1 MSLRR
6 ALVPIIAAQVCLH
19 ACMAGTRLAA
29 PLTALKEGK
38 GAAAV
43 GLLLALFAV
52 APVLLSLRAGRYADR
67 HGYHLPVRVGVA
79 MSLTGALTAVVSQ
92 HYLALCVA
100 AVLTGGGTSFALVAI
115 QRYAGR
121 LTSDATELKQVFSWL
136 AIGPA
141 ASNFIGPFFAGLL
154 MDAAGVRWAFAF
166 MAGLP
171 LLTAWWARYVPVQP
185 REPGASTRQGHGAPR
200 RRNVWELLHSGPLR
214 RLLLANWVLS
224 TCWDLHTFV
233 VPVLGHERGLSA
245 TAIGTLLGAFSI
257 AAVVVR
263 VLIPVLAH
271 RLREPQV
278 LLGAMLG
285 TGAMFALYPLAPNA
299 LLMGVCSVGLGLAL
313 GSVQPMVM
321 SALHQ
326 ITPPERQ
333 GEALGLRMMAINAS
347 STVMP
352 MVFGG
357 AGALV
362 GASLLFWGA
371 AAFAGSGSVLARR
384 LARDLADASPHAEA
398 SRP

>member
-6 ALVPIIAAQVCLH
+6 ALIPIIAAQVCLH
-19 ACMAGTRLAA
+19 ACMSGTRLAA
-29 PLTALKEGK
+29 PLTALREGK
-38 GAAAV
+38 GAAVV
-43 GLLLALFAV
+43 GVLLALFAV

-79 MSLTGALTAVVSQ
+79 MSLTGALTAVISQ

-100 AVLTGGGTSFALVAI
+100 AVLTGGGTCFALVAI

-121 LTSDATELKQVFSWL
+121 LTQDSTELKQVFSWL

-141 ASNFIGPFFAGLL
+141 ISNFIGPFAAGLL
-154 MDAAGVRWAFAF
+154 IDTAGVRWAFAF
-166 MAGLP
+166 MAALP

-185 REPGASTRQGHGAPR
+185 REPGASTLLGPGASQQR
-200 RRNVWELLHSGPLR
+200 RGAWELLHIVPLR
-214 RLLLANWVLS
+214 RLLLVNWVLS

-245 TAIGTLLGAFSI
+245 TAIGSILGAFSI

-278 LLGAMLG
+278 LVGAMLG
-285 TGAMFALYPLAPNA
+285 AALMFALYPLAPNA
-299 LLMGVCSVGLGLAL
+299 LLMGVCSVGLGLVL
-313 GSVQPMVM
+313 GAVQPMVM
-321 SALHQ
+321 STLHQ

-347 STVMP
+347 SSVMP
-352 MVFGG
+352 LLFGG
-357 AGALV
+357 AGALA
-362 GASLLFWGA
+362 GASALFWA
-371 AAFAGSGSVLARR
+371 AAVFAGGGSTVARR
-384 LARDLADASPHAEA
+384 LEHDLAGSSQQHAAS
-398 SRP
+398 

>member
-52 APVLLSLRAGRYADR
+52 APILLSLRAGRYADK

-79 MSLTGALTAVVSQ
+79 MSLTGALTAVISQ

-100 AVLTGGGTSFALVAI
+100 AVLTGGGTCFALVAI

-141 ASNFIGPFFAGLL
+141 ISNFIGPFAVGLL
-154 MDAAGVRWAFAF
+154 MDTAGVRWAFAF

-171 LLTAWWARYVPVQP
+171 LLTFWWARYVPPQP
-185 REPGASTRQGHGAPR
+185 REPGMSTLLGPGASQR
-200 RRNVWELLHSGPLR
+200 RSVWELLHIVPLR
-214 RLLLANWVLS
+214 RLLGVNWVLS
-224 TCWDLHTFV
+224 ACWDLHTFV
-233 VPVLGHERGLSA
+233 VPVLGHERNLSA
-245 TAIGTLLGAFSI
+245 TAIGSILGAFSI

-263 VLIPVLAH
+263 VLIPFLAH
-271 RLREPQV
+271 RLREVQV
-278 LLGAMLG
+278 LVSAMLG
-285 TGAMFALYPLAPNA
+285 AALMFALYPLAPSA
-299 LLMGVCSVGLGLAL
+299 LLMGACSVGLGLAL

-321 SALHQ
+321 SMLHQ

-333 GEALGLRMMAINAS
+333 GEALGLRMMALNTS
-347 STVMP
+347 STLMP
-352 MVFGG
+352 LLFGG
-357 AGALV
+357 VGAVIGAPVLFWAASVLV
-362 GASLLFWGA
+362 G
-371 AAFAGSGSVLARR
+371 GSSTLARR
-384 LARDLADASPHAEA
+384 LGVGPAHQ
-398 SRP
+398 

>member
-6 ALVPIIAAQVCLH
+6 ALVPLIAAQVCLH
-19 ACMAGTRLAA
+19 ACMSGTRLAA
-29 PLTALKEGK
+29 PLTALKEGR

-52 APVLLSLRAGRYADR
+52 APIVLSLRAGRYADR

-79 MSLTGALTAVVSQ
+79 MSLAGALTAVVSQ
-92 HYLALCVA
+92 HYLALCAA
-100 AVLTGGGTSFALVAI
+100 AVLTGGGTCFALVAI

-121 LTSDATELKQVFSWL
+121 LTHDATELKQVFSWL

-141 ASNFIGPFFAGLL
+141 ASNFIGPFVAGLL
-154 MDAAGVRWAFAF
+154 IDTAGVRWAFAF

-171 LLTAWWARYVPVQP
+171 LLTAWWARYVPPQP
-185 REPGASTRQGHGAPR
+185 LDPGASTLLGPGASKR
-200 RRNVWELLHSGPLR
+200 RSVWDLMHIVPLR
-214 RLLLANWVLS
+214 RLLVVNWVLS
-224 TCWDLHTFV
+224 ACWDLHTFV

-245 TAIGTLLGAFSI
+245 TAIGSILGAFSI

-271 RLREPQV
+271 RLKEWQV
-278 LLGAMLG
+278 LMGAMLG
-285 TGAMFALYPLAPNA
+285 TASMFALYPLAPSA

-326 ITPPERQ
+326 VTPPERQ
-333 GEALGLRMMAINAS
+333 GEALGLRMMVINAS
-347 STVMP
+347 SSVMP
-352 MVFGG
+352 LLFGG
-357 AGALV
+357 VGALAGA
-362 GASLLFWGA
+362 ASLFWA
-371 AAFAGSGSVLARR
+371 ASAFAGGGSALARR
-384 LARDLADASPHAEA
+384 LERDLGELPQRQSSA
-398 SRP
+398 